1 MNARES
7 QLQASATAELQRT
20 NQLYSALNSIYQ
32 RIVLSGSRDELFN
45 GVTRALVDSGA
56 IRMAWVGWADPASQR
71 LLPVAQ
77 FGDEDGYLQAVEI
90 RIDDSPKG
98 RGPSGMAFRTGQPQL
113 VDDLMNDPISA
124 PWRGEAAKRQW
135 RASAAFPLHCG
146 GVAKG
151 VLTVYAHEPAYFRD
165 GKLSVLLSAAA
176 DISSALDRL
185 AHEAERARLE
195 EASQIAAKRLELAL
209 DTAEIGI
216 WDWHIA
222 SGRIVY
228 DDRMYA
234 MHGLSPGSPIDYRIW
249 ARLVHPDDLPEQRKV
264 LARVVDEGIVGRCQF
279 RIVLPN
285 GQIRHMYSIETL
297 HCDAQGKPANVVG
310 INVDITDRMEAG
322 LARREMERQLRE
334 SRQRYRLLFDASPN
348 AKALTD
354 VATRRIIEVNEAA
367 LQMFGYERA
376 EMIGK
381 HADELFN
388 PLDLPVVERERQR
401 EGRDALARTAN
412 LRLMRKDGSTVYA
425 EIATKQIELEGKPVT
440 LAVAWDVTARVE
452 AEQQLRQSQQ
462 RYRQVFEA
470 NPDPMT
476 LIDAETHRILAVND
490 AMVRQYGWSREE
502 LIGMSADRLS
512 RPEDM
517 PTIRRLRDAGQTLR
531 TGFPQVRKDGSLFDA
546 EVVVNRIEL
555 DGKPTNL
562 GVLRDVTARLEAER
576 QRDAAE
582 VQLRQAQKMEAVGQ
596 LTGGVAHDFN
606 NILMVILAN
615 VEQLLEDDALA
626 VDQRT
631 MLENIASSGERA
643 AELTHRLLAFSRK
656 QRLVPRLTNV
666 NDLVSSVAKMLRRT
680 LGENIEIEAVLAA
693 DLGVVNVDR
702 AQVESAL
709 LNLSVNA
716 RDAMPAGGRL
726 LIETS
731 NSELDEAYAAAHS
744 EVEAGSYIMLAV
756 SDTGSGIS
764 PENLQRVFEP
774 FFTTKEVG
782 KGTGLGLSMVYGFV
796 KQSNGHVKIHSEVGR
811 GTTIRIFLPRVDAV
825 PKSEEEKAALPPR
838 GHERIVMVE
847 DDDLVRKSLAVQ
859 LRSLGYEVAEFARGR
874 QALEWIERGGP
885 ADLLLVDVVMPEI
898 DGSTVARVAEK
909 LRPGIKVLYMSGYS
923 ESSPI
928 LNNNVPA
935 GADVLSKPFRKVD
948 LAKRIREAL
957 TR

>member
-20 NQLYSALNSIYQ
+20 TQLYSALNSIYQ
-32 RIVLSGSRDELFN
+32 RIILSRSRDELFN
-45 GVTRALVDSGA
+45 GVARALVDSGA
-56 IRMAWVGWADPASQR
+56 IRMAWVGWADLATQR

-124 PWRGEAAKRQW
+124 PWRGEAEKRQW

-216 WDWHIA
+216 WDWHIE
-222 SGRIVY
+222 SGQIVY
-228 DDRMYA
+228 DERMYA
-234 MHGLSPGSPIDYRIW
+234 MHGLSPGSPIDYRTW

-297 HCDAQGKPANVVG
+297 HRDAQGKPANVVG

-354 VATRRIIEVNEAA
+354 VATRRIIEVNDAT
-367 LQMFGYERA
+367 LRMFGYERD
-376 EMIGK
+376 EIIGK
-381 HADELFN
+381 HADELFH
-388 PLDLPVVERERQR
+388 PLDLPAVEEERQR
-401 EGRDALARTAN
+401 DGRDSLARTLN
-412 LRLMRKDGSTVYA
+412 LRLVRKDGSTFYA
-425 EIATKQIELEGKPVT
+425 EIATRQIELEGRQVT
-440 LAVAWDVTARVE
+440 LAVAWEVTARVE
-452 AEQQLRQSQQ
+452 AEHRLLASQQ
-462 RYRQVFEA
+462 QYKVLFEA
-470 NPDPMT
+470 NPDPT
-476 LIDAETHRILAVND
+476 ALIDAETHRFVAVND
-490 AMVRQYGWSREE
+490 ALVAQYGWSREE
-502 LIGMSADRLS
+502 LASMTTDQLR

-517 PTIRRLRDAGQTLR
+517 PALRTLR
-531 TGFPQVRKDGSLFDA
+531 QAGATWRTGLKQVRKDGSLFDA
-546 EVVVNRIEL
+546 ETSVREIQL
-555 DGKPTNL
+555 DGKRALL
-562 GVLRDVTARLEAER
+562 GVTRDVTSRLEAER

-615 VEQLLEDDALA
+615 VEQLLEDDTLA
-626 VDQRT
+626 ADQRT

-656 QRLVPRLTNV
+656 QRLVPKLTNV
-666 NDLVSSVAKMLRRT
+666 NDLVTSVAKMLRRT
-680 LGENIEIEAVLAA
+680 LGENIEIEAALAD

-726 LIETS
+726 LIETA
-731 NSELDEAYAAAHS
+731 NKELDEAYAAAHS

-764 PENLQRVFEP
+764 PENLHRVFEP

-811 GTTIRIFLPRVDAV
+811 GTTIRIFLPRVDAA
-825 PKSEEEKAALPPR
+825 PKSDGEKAALPLR

-859 LRSLGYEVAEFARGR
+859 LRSLGYEVAEFSRGG
-874 QALEWIERGGP
+874 QALEWIERGGLV
-885 ADLLLVDVVMPEI
+885 DLLLVDVVMPEI

-909 LRPGIKVLYMSGYS
+909 LRPGIKTLYMSGYS
-923 ESSPI
+923 ENSPM
-928 LNNNVPA
+928 LRNGVPA